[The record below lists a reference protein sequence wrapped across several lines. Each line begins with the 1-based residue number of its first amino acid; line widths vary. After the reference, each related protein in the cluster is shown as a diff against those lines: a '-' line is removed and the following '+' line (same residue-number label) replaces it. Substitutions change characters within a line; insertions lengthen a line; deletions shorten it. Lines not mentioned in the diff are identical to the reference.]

1 MDTEMRRERGGD
13 RGMSISFPLLQ
24 QMPEMVSHGEEGLLW
39 LLVSE
44 FSHPWLT
51 DCTAPRAGEGRKY
64 ILTAK
69 ARTDGPIMEG
79 GEETGRA

>member
-1 MDTEMRRERGGD
+1 MPV
-13 RGMSISFPLLQ
+13 SSPLLQ

-39 LLVSE
+39 LLVSK

-51 DCTAPRAGEGRKY
+51 GRTVPRAGEGRKY

-69 ARTDGPIMEG
+69 GRTDRPILEG
-79 GEETGRA
+79 GEKTGGA